1 MAAMSDKP
9 FKDLQSD
16 PDDLAFHA
24 IAARVQPYTM
34 TMREGPEAAY
44 ALFQAVRYVTAN
56 KIKGAI
62 AECGVW
68 RGGSMMLAAL
78 ALRHFGDTARE
89 FYLYDT
95 YEGMTRPDDVDVDYD
110 GNPMRQ
116 AWAEAQRDGKV
127 IGYGGAVETVRS
139 YLKTT
144 GYPMEKM
151 HFVAGDV
158 LETIPATLPGAIAIL
173 RLDTDWYKST
183 LHELTHLYDL
193 LSPGGVM
200 IIDDY
205 GWCRG
210 ARQAT
215 DEFFAGRDFS
225 PLMQRLNQGARLV
238 IKP

>member
-1 MAAMSDKP
+1 MDKTY
-9 FKDLQSD
+9 KDLSTD
-16 PDDLAFHA
+16 PDDQAFHA

-34 TMREGPEAAY
+34 TMRDGPEAAY
-44 ALFQAVRYVTAN
+44 ALFQAVGYVVKN
-56 KIKGAI
+56 KIAGAC

-68 RGGSMMLAAL
+68 RGGSMMLVAHAL
-78 ALRHFGDTARE
+78 KHFGDTGRAL
-89 FYLYDT
+89 FLYDT
-95 YEGMTRPDDVDVDYD
+95 YEGMTRPDAVDVDFD
-110 GNPMRQ
+110 GNSMPAVWNAAQ
-116 AWAEAQRDGKV
+116 AEGKT

-158 LETIPATLPGAIAIL
+158 LETIPATLPDAIAIL

-183 LHELTHLYDL
+183 LHELTHLYDR
-193 LSPGGVM
+193 LSPGGVL

-205 GWCRG
+205 GWCQG

-215 DEFFAGRDFS
+215 DEFFAARDFK
-225 PLMQRLNQGARLV
+225 PLLQRLNQGARLL

>member
-1 MAAMSDKP
+1 MARMTDKL

-16 PDDLAFHA
+16 PDDRAFHA

-44 ALFQAVRYVTAN
+44 ALFQAVRYVVRNRIA
-56 KIKGAI
+56 GAI
-62 AECGVW
+62 VECGVW

-78 ALRHFGDTARE
+78 ALKHFGDTGRE
-89 FYLYDT
+89 LYLYDT
-95 YEGMTRPDDVDVDYD
+95 YEGMTRPEDVDVDFD
-110 GNPMRQ
+110 GNPMKQ
-116 AWAEAQRDGKV
+116 AWSEAQREDKA
-127 IGYGGAVETVRS
+127 IGYGGAVDTVRS
-139 YLKTT
+139 YVKPT

-158 LETIPATLPGAIAIL
+158 LETIPKTRPETIAIL

-183 LHELTHLYDL
+183 LHELTHLYDV
-193 LSPGGVM
+193 LSPGGVL

-215 DEFFAGRDFS
+215 DEFFAGRDFQ
-225 PLMQRLNQGARLV
+225 PLMQRLNQGARLI

>member
-1 MAAMSDKP
+1 MSERTY
-9 FKDLQSD
+9 KDLQSD
-16 PDDLAFHA
+16 PDDRAWSA
-24 IAARVQPYTM
+24 IAAKIQPYTM

-44 ALFQAVRYVTAN
+44 ALFQAVRYVVKN
-56 KIKGAI
+56 NIPGAI

-78 ALRHFGDTARE
+78 ACKHFGDTARA

-95 YEGMTRPDDVDVDYD
+95 YEGMTRPEAVDVDFD
-110 GNPMRQ
+110 GNSMEQ
-116 AWAEAQRDGKV
+116 AWNTAHAAGQT

-144 GYPMEKM
+144 GYPMENM

-158 LETIPATLPGAIAIL
+158 LETIPKTLPGAIAIL

-183 LHELTHLYDL
+183 LHELVHLYDL
-193 LSPGGVM
+193 ISPGGVM

-215 DEFFAGRDFS
+215 DEFFATRDFT
-225 PLMQRLNQGARLV
+225 PLMQRLNQGARLI

>member
-1 MAAMSDKP
+1 MSD

-16 PDDLAFHA
+16 PDDRAFHA
-24 IAARVQPYTM
+24 IAARIEPYTM

-44 ALFQAVRYVTAN
+44 ALFQAVRYVVKNRIA
-56 KIKGAI
+56 GAI

-78 ALRHFGDTARE
+78 ALKHFGDLGRE

-95 YEGMTRPDDVDVDYD
+95 YEGMTRPGEMDVDFD
-110 GNPMRQ
+110 GNSMRE
-116 AWAEAQRDGKV
+116 AWVAAQRSGKA

-139 YLKTT
+139 YLKPT

-158 LETIPATLPGAIAIL
+158 LETIPGTLPGAIAIL
-173 RLDTDWYKST
+173 RLDTDWYQST

-193 LSPGGVM
+193 LSPGGVL

-215 DEFFAGRDFS
+215 DEFFAGRDFK
-225 PLMQRLNQGARLV
+225 PLLQRLNQGARLM

>member
-1 MAAMSDKP
+1 MPLMSERTY
-9 FKDLQSD
+9 KDLADD
-16 PDDLAFHA
+16 PDDRAFHA
-24 IAARVQPYTM
+24 IAAKVQPYTM
-34 TMREGPEAAY
+34 TMREGPDAAY
-44 ALFQAVRYVTAN
+44 ALFQAVRYVLTN
-56 KIKGAI
+56 KIPGVI

-78 ALRHFGDTARE
+78 ALKHFGDQSRE

-95 YEGMTRPDDVDVDYD
+95 FEGMTRPEAVDVDFD
-110 GNPMRQ
+110 GNAMLTEWNKAQ
-116 AWAEAQRDGKV
+116 AQGQQ

-139 YLKTT
+139 YIKTT

-158 LETIPATLPGAIAIL
+158 LSTIPATVPEAIAIL

-183 LHELTHLYDL
+183 LHELTHLYDRI
-193 LSPGGVM
+193 SPGGVM

-215 DEFFAGRDFS
+215 DEFFAARDFR
-225 PLMQRLNQGARLV
+225 PLMQRLNQGARLI

>member
-1 MAAMSDKP
+1 MEKTH
-9 FKDLQSD
+9 KDLQD
-16 PDDLAFHA
+16 HPDDRAFHA

-56 KIKGAI
+56 RIGGAI

-78 ALRHFGDTARE
+78 ALKHFGDLGRE

-95 YEGMTRPDDVDVDYD
+95 YEGMTRPEDVDVDFD
-110 GNPMRQ
+110 GTPMKP
-116 AWAEAQRDGKV
+116 AWIEAQRAGKA

-139 YLKTT
+139 YIKTT

-158 LETIPATLPGAIAIL
+158 LETIPKTLPDAIAIL

-193 LSPGGVM
+193 LSPGGVL

-215 DEFFAGRDFS
+215 DEFFAGRDFK
-225 PLMQRLNQGARLV
+225 PLMQRLNQGARLI